1 MQANCFKR
9 IYEIAKE
16 EGMGIDVVSSGEIY
30 TAMQAGFP
38 LENAWF
44 HSNNKTDWDIAFAM
58 DNGVGY
64 FVVDNREELDAI
76 ARIAA
81 EKGIR
86 QKILLRL
93 TPEPARVAPERDV
106 WVVVRQ
112 NFAWDPV
119 A

>member
-1 MQANCFKR
+1 MKSPRRRAW
-9 IYEIAKE
+9 A
-16 EGMGIDVVSSGEIY
+16 IDVVSSGEIY

-58 DNGVGY
+58 DQGVGH

-76 ARIAA
+76 ARIAG
-81 EKGIR
+81 EKGKT

-93 TPEPARVAPERDV
+93 TPGIDPHTYEAVGH
-106 WVVVRQ
+106 RQ
-112 NFAWDPV
+112 GGQQIRHGH
-119 A
+119 